1 MRLSDVMS
9 RPVVTVEAGMSVLE
23 AQAVM
28 RTKGF
33 HHLAVRVEGKG
44 IGVVSHHDLA
54 AARPE
59 QKILEIMPAQV
70 VTASPRTTVRQ
81 AANLMRGRAVGCLL
95 VVEGEKPVGIVT
107 VSDLLMLVGK
117 GMERPVA
124 RSRRWTMRAR
134 GSRQKNHQRTV
145 PR

>member
-9 RPVVTVEAGMSVLE
+9 SPVVTVEAGMSVRE

-33 HHLAVRVEGKG
+33 HHLAVRVDGKG
-44 IGVVSHHDLA
+44 IGVVCHHDLA
-54 AARPE
+54 TARPDQE
-59 QKILEIMPAQV
+59 ILEVLPAQV
-70 VTASPRTTVRQ
+70 VTATPRTTVRQ

-95 VVEGEKPVGIVT
+95 VVEREKPVGIVT

-117 GMERPVA
+117 GVERPVA
-124 RSRRWTMRAR
+124 QSRRWTLRDR
-134 GSRQKNHQRTV
+134 GPRWKNHQRNT